1 MVTVL
6 LGSTLLLTFWA
17 ADMPPHRLRLAAAGV
32 AAAMVGGIVTVAI
45 GDHTA
50 EGIGRLTNAALVALA
65 PPALVL
71 GMLRSVRRHRA
82 VTIEA
87 VLGGLA
93 LYVLVGM
100 FFAFVFGAVDNLGGE
115 PFFAQ
120 GVAATPQRCS
130 YFSFSTLTTVGFG
143 DLTARGDLGRTLAV
157 LEALIGQLYL
167 VTVVSVG
174 VSNLAPRVR
183 PGEASVSAFAR
194 RRSFWNI
201 TGWAGVFGLV
211 MGAVG
216 IAWLGLVEKLPQ
228 ELWGHPADHDF
239 AGGTWWWIPL
249 ATGFGLLVGL
259 MRRWLTAAR
268 QPDLFA
274 EINEAH
280 VDHKVVPPSV
290 AVSAVSLMG
299 GASLG
304 PEGGLGLLGGGLGDW
319 FAKRTKADP
328 ETRKAHTLTGMA
340 GAFGGL
346 FTAPLL
352 GPLMI
357 AEVARPGGDRPV
369 ERLIPTV
376 LASTL
381 GFAVLYPV
389 VGYTFLDL
397 YEVPSYDLEV
407 WHLFAAVGIGAM
419 GAVVAVLPASR
430 SSWARASRARRPRT
444 PCRWPWQEGSSSG

>member
-1 MVTVL
+1 M
-6 LGSTLLLTFWA
+6 
-17 ADMPPHRLRLAAAGV
+17 
-32 AAAMVGGIVTVAI
+32 
-45 GDHTA
+45 
-50 EGIGRLTNAALVALA
+50 
-65 PPALVL
+65 
-71 GMLRSVRRHRA
+71 
-82 VTIEA
+82 
-87 VLGGLA
+87 
-93 LYVLVGM
+93 
-100 FFAFVFGAVDNLGGE
+100 
-115 PFFAQ
+115 
-120 GVAATPQRCS
+120 
-130 YFSFSTLTTVGFG
+130 
-143 DLTARGDLGRTLAV
+143 
-157 LEALIGQLYL
+157 
-167 VTVVSVG
+167 
-174 VSNLAPRVR
+174 
-183 PGEASVSAFAR
+183 SAFAR

-319 FAKRTKADP
+319 FAKRRKADP

-419 GAVVAVLPASR
+419 GAVVAVLTGIAIKLGARVTGPASSHPVPLAMAGGLFLGVMAYLMPLTLFSGSGELKVVIAQGQALGAGLLIAVIVAKMVTFAASLSTGYIGGIVFPMLFLGGTLGMAIHVIIPGIPVGLAVPAAMAAVPGAAVAIPFSLIAITAFAVTVDAANVAPIGIAVLTSYLLVVGTGLAGQER
-430 SSWARASRARRPRT
+430 SSAGGVDR
-444 PCRWPWQEGSSSG
+444 